1 MVDRYVYTHMNAH
14 IVSPHRRSS
23 LSVVPFVAAAAG
35 LTVVAATLAWL
46 LSSVAHLSENV
57 VVLTIMV
64 AAFAAS
70 WAVTNR
76 RPERHHRVTV
86 VKVRLRAR

>member
-1 MVDRYVYTHMNAH
+1 MNAH

-23 LSVVPFVAAAAG
+23 LSVAPVAAAAAV
-35 LTVVAATLAWL
+35 LTMVAATVAWL
-46 LSSVAHLSENV
+46 LSSVAHLSQNV
-57 VVLTIMV
+57 VVLTVMV

-76 RPERHHRVTV
+76 RPERNHRVTV
-86 VKVRLRAR
+86 VKVRVPAR